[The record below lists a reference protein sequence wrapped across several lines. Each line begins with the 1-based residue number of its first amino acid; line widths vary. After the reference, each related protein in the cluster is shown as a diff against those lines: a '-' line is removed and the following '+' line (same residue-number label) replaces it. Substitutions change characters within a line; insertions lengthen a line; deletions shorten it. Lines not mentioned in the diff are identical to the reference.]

1 MNAAISPTPAVTIE
15 AIDSSS
21 PHLAKVIEL
30 GRAHSGT
37 LGLFPEGA
45 FRDYA
50 ARKSIFVALKGDVC
64 IAYLL
69 FRYSRDRAVIVHLC
83 IDDAHTGK
91 GLARQLVEHLRKNT
105 THVRGIGLNCRRDY
119 AANNVWPR
127 LGFTAVSDKPGRGKQ
142 GKELNYWWLD
152 HGHATLFSESNR
164 QQVEDRL
171 AVVIDHNVFLDLYR
185 KSDNDSLALQA
196 DWLRDTVE
204 LCVTSENLNEI
215 SRHSDSA
222 ERKVQRAFA
231 TGFFNLESKHDAF
244 TSAYNSLRKHFP
256 STLSDQDES
265 DLRHL
270 ARSVAGSATAFATRD
285 AALLD
290 KAGDIYESHRLI
302 VAHPSELI
310 VRVDELQRGSD
321 YQPARLAGTA
331 LKIARVATNQI
342 DAVTKRFQ
350 NSRDRETK
358 AKFQTA
364 IRRCLADPHQIECN
378 TVTDASGAL
387 FAVFALDRRAAGL
400 LGLPLFRVSRD
411 AVGATL
417 AKHIVLHSLGKA
429 AVEGRTVVNVS
440 DECPGDIVLNSLRRD
455 RFVST
460 NQGWARPC
468 LATVGEM
475 SEMTARLDVL
485 KSSVSNDALRVDAW
499 KDALAS
505 GDVAQLL
512 EFERT
517 FWPAKLKG
525 ASIPSFIVPIKVHWA
540 SQLFDHE
547 LANEQLFGGELN
559 LNREAVYYRAAR
571 PSCGLV
577 ALSRIFWYVSGD
589 QHTANSSQIRGVSFL
604 DEVIVGKPKSLFH
617 RFQRLGIYRWQNVF
631 ELAGKDVEKPIM
643 ALRFSD
649 TVALRQPVPLDALRR
664 ILRSCGKGVSL
675 VSPFRIDQCVAD
687 KLLG

>member
-1 MNAAISPTPAVTIE
+1 VNATTNPAPTVTIE
-15 AIDSSS
+15 AIDPSSA
-21 PHLAKVIEL
+21 HLAKVIEL

-50 ARKSIFVALKGDVC
+50 ARKGIFVALENGAC

-91 GLARQLVEHLRKNT
+91 GLARQLVEHLRKST

-127 LGFTAVSDKPGRGKQ
+127 LGFAAVSDKPGRGKQ

-171 AVVIDHNVFLDLYR
+171 AVVIDHNVFLDLHE
-185 KSDNDSLALQA
+185 KSNNDSLALQA

-215 SRHSDSA
+215 SRHADSTG
-222 ERKVQRAFA
+222 RRVQRAFA
-231 TGFFNLESKHDAF
+231 TGFLNLESKHDAF
-244 TSAYNSLRKHFP
+244 TAAYNSLRKHFP
-256 STLSDQDES
+256 ATLSEQDES

-290 KAGDIYESHRLI
+290 RAGEIYESHRLI

-331 LKIARVATNQI
+331 LKIARVTTSQI

-350 NSRDRETK
+350 NSRDSETK
-358 AKFQTA
+358 AKFQAA
-364 IRRCLADPHQIECN
+364 IRHCLSHPHQIECN
-378 TVTDASGAL
+378 AVTDATGAL
-387 FAVFALDRRAAGL
+387 FAVVALDRRTTGVL
-400 LGLPLFRVSRD
+400 DLPLFRVSRD
-411 AVGATL
+411 AVGSTL
-417 AKHIVLHSLGKA
+417 AKHIALHALGKA
-429 AVEGRTVVNVS
+429 AAEGRTVVRVS
-440 DECPGDIVLNSLRRD
+440 DDCPSDIVLNSLRRD
-455 RFVST
+455 RFVAT
-460 NQGWARPC
+460 DQGWARPC
-468 LATVGEM
+468 LATVGQI
-475 SEMTARLDVL
+475 SEMAAQLDAL
-485 KSSVSNDALRVDAW
+485 KPAVPKDALRVDAW

-505 GDVAQLL
+505 GDVGQLL

-559 LNREAVYYRAAR
+559 LNREAVYYRSAR

-577 ALSRIFWYVSGD
+577 APSRIFWYVSGD
-589 QHTANSSQIRGVSFL
+589 RHTAKSSQIRAVSFL
-604 DEVIVGKPKSLFH
+604 DEVIVGKPKPLFH

-631 ELAGKDVEKPIM
+631 ELAGKDIEKPIM

-649 TVALRQPVPLDALRR
+649 TVALKQPVQLDALRR

-675 VSPFRIDQCVAD
+675 VSPFKIDQCVTD